1 MLTVMERPQSESAW
15 QPVQS
20 DRSSLPEIQ
29 GFLAAP
35 LPLSTVVWIMVDY
48 NNYNINII
56 ITDIIAVSLLDQVN
70 LVLPVLSG
78 RKSDELTN

>member
-1 MLTVMERPQSESAW
+1 MERPQSESAW

-48 NNYNINII
+48 YVNNNINII